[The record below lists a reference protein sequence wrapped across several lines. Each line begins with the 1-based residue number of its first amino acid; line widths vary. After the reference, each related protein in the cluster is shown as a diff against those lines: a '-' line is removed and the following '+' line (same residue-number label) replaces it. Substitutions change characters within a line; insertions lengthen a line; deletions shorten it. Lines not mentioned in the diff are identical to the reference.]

1 LNFSDAC
8 TVKQHPKG
16 KEAFKMPSAETI
28 DKLRGVTTATIISLL
43 MKQGIKNA
51 VMNRVMPLAPSTPK
65 CVGPAFTMRNIPMRE
80 DLAGPEVLADPNYPQ
95 RVMLETA
102 PPGTVVVLDCLGVGD
117 NGMVGDLMVARLKVR
132 GVEAFVG
139 DGGVRDAVETADM
152 GFPVYCKGIS
162 PYPSTN
168 RFLAIELQCPIGC
181 GGVAVY
187 PGDIIVGDSDGVVV
201 IPEKLA
207 DDIATQ
213 GAKAELIETFVKEKL
228 EEGRPMPGTYPPD
241 EETLREFEA
250 WKQNR

>member
-1 LNFSDAC
+1 MIS
-8 TVKQHPKG
+8 P
-16 KEAFKMPSAETI
+16 ETI
-28 DKLRGVTTATIISLL
+28 EKLRGVPTATIISLL
-43 MKQGIKNA
+43 MKRGIKNA
-51 VMNRVMPLAPSTPK
+51 VMHGVKPLAPSTPK

-102 PPGTVVVLDCLGVGD
+102 PPASVVVLDCRGEGD
-117 NGMVGDLMVARLKVR
+117 NGMVGDLMVARLKAR

-139 DGGVRDAVETADM
+139 DGGVRDAVETAGM

-168 RFLAIELQCPIGC
+168 RFLAVELDCPIGC

-187 PGDIIVGDSDGVVV
+187 PGDIIVGDGDGVVV
-201 IPEKLA
+201 IPQKLA
-207 DDIATQ
+207 EEIAVK
-213 GAKAELIETFVKEKL
+213 GEEAEWIEAFAREKL

-241 EETLREFEA
+241 EETLKEFEA
-250 WKQNR
+250 WKKRRL